1 MIYGYIDAGDAEQ
14 TERQKKTLGRL
25 AAEHN
30 GTVEV
35 WLDGDAQTVLS
46 GLFGRL
52 VPGDILIV
60 RSISVLGRN
69 VNQIMTMLQHI
80 MEKEAHIWTAE
91 EGYRL
96 GSPFLAKA
104 LAYAFAL
111 SAEIAQSLT
120 SHQTKEALKRLKT
133 EGKVLGRPKGCKN
146 KSLKLSGQEET
157 IISLLNQ
164 NVPKV
169 KIAKILGVNR
179 LTIQNFI
186 KNNLELYQKNERFYE
201 RPAKKEEK
209 GRNMLKTNKKI
220 TKEDPAGIQ
229 E

>member
-1 MIYGYIDAGDAEQ
+1 MIYGYVDACDAEQ
-14 TERQKKTLGRL
+14 IEKQKEILGRL
-25 AAEHN
+25 AAEQN
-30 GTVEV
+30 RTVDL
-35 WLDGDAQTVLS
+35 WLDGEEETVLS
-46 GLFGRL
+46 GLCERL

-60 RSISVLGRN
+60 RTISVLGRN
-69 VNQIMTMLQHI
+69 VNRIMTLLQHI
-80 MEKEAHIWTAE
+80 MEKEAHVWTAE

-96 GSPFLAKA
+96 GNPFLAKA

-133 EGKVLGRPKGCKN
+133 EGKVLGRPKGCRN

-157 IISLLNQ
+157 IISLLNR

-186 KNNLELYQKNERFYE
+186 KNNLGLYQKNERFFCISFLFY
-201 RPAKKEEK
+201 RKA
-209 GRNMLKTNKKI
+209 
-220 TKEDPAGIQ
+220 
-229 E
+229 